1 MYMVW
6 GKKQRTNQY
15 VFPAFP
21 SIFLLFFFFFFFFFF
36 VSSSAPLLSLSVPV
50 CWFVRAKQSLSAKTA
65 AVKQNCFSHH
75 SEIEGILGT
84 HSHRGRGRLSQHF
97 VGSGCTSQEALCSSG
112 LLSAIWLVQF
122 GETRA
127 MLNWQVAVSMR
138 VCVFVCG
145 HLECRPDFTT
155 STLFTFFC
163 STVSLK
169 EL

>member
-6 GKKQRTNQY
+6 GKQGRTNQY
-15 VFPAFP
+15 VFPAFL
-21 SIFLLFFFFFFFFFF
+21 SVFLFFFFF
-36 VSSSAPLLSLSVPV
+36 SSPAPLSVRPCV

-84 HSHRGRGRLSQHF
+84 HAHRGRERLSQHF
-97 VGSGCTSQEALCSSG
+97 VGSRCTSQEALCSSG
-112 LLSAIWLVQF
+112 LLSAIWLVRF

-127 MLNWQVAVSMR
+127 MLNWQVAVSVS
-138 VCVFVCG
+138 VCD

-155 STLFTFFC
+155 STLFTSFY
-163 STVSLK
+163 TVNLK